1 MIKSITCLLSS
12 IIIIFL
18 LAGISSYLF
27 LNAPF
32 IVLFLKR
39 NDNEIINNYIAFLW
53 GEHKELSTGRE
64 LLP

>member
-53 GEHKELSTGRE
+53 GEHNELSPGRE